1 MRGFAMGHDW
11 ALELVRIAEFRHA
24 LQDGQWPPYW
34 ASNLYQ
40 GFGSPIFLF
49 YPPLFLVVAAAL
61 DACGAGTL
69 GAAVGALVFFSVVG
83 GILMWRFVRG
93 VWPEH
98 PAAAATG
105 VVLFSLHPYLLA
117 DKWIRNANAE
127 FAALSLL
134 PGVLIGA
141 SSTEPRRAFW
151 WSAVC
156 LALVILSH
164 NIVALVA
171 ITLTLGV
178 AVFVHRSARGM
189 APVFGGII
197 AALTVTAFFWVPAF
211 VLQPLIRT
219 EDLLSGKFDF
229 HGQFPKIAAL
239 AWPAEFYSGGWITPL
254 LVAVVL
260 FAPVAD
266 LHARRIARALA
277 IGIIVCLLLMLPLS
291 TWIWETLPLL
301 RYTQFPWRLMGPL
314 AALLAAGAGIVSA
327 RLILSRWE
335 LPAQVAVLA
344 LAVLN
349 AWPAIRQYEP
359 LVPEIV
365 GRIEP
370 ALTAHN
376 IQSSD
381 LRTTVNDEYLPP
393 GADLSEVQPVAGFRL
408 FKRWAFPVWTAARD
422 GETLPAETGPGG
434 VVAVQINSE
443 RDNVVLSLRKP
454 RVRRSCELVSGVAV
468 LILIAV
474 AAAGRMR
481 RTRTAEAND

>member
-1 MRGFAMGHDW
+1 MKRRDTSRFGALVRGGGFLPAVGISAVAVVVSVSPLLMRGFAMGHDW

-171 ITLTLGV
+171 ITLTSVSYTHL
-178 AVFVHRSARGM
+178 
-189 APVFGGII
+189 
-197 AALTVTAFFWVPAF
+197 
-211 VLQPLIRT
+211 
-219 EDLLSGKFDF
+219 
-229 HGQFPKIAAL
+229 
-239 AWPAEFYSGGWITPL
+239 
-254 LVAVVL
+254 
-260 FAPVAD
+260 
-266 LHARRIARALA
+266 
-277 IGIIVCLLLMLPLS
+277 
-291 TWIWETLPLL
+291 TLP
-301 RYTQFPWRLMGPL
+301 
-314 AALLAAGAGIVSA
+314 
-327 RLILSRWE
+327 
-335 LPAQVAVLA
+335 
-344 LAVLN
+344 
-349 AWPAIRQYEP
+349 
-359 LVPEIV
+359 
-365 GRIEP
+365 
-370 ALTAHN
+370 
-376 IQSSD
+376 
-381 LRTTVNDEYLPP
+381 TTPYV
-393 GADLSEVQPVAGFRL
+393 
-408 FKRWAFPVWTAARD
+408 
-422 GETLPAETGPGG
+422 
-434 VVAVQINSE
+434 
-443 RDNVVLSLRKP
+443 
-454 RVRRSCELVSGVAV
+454 
-468 LILIAV
+468 
-474 AAAGRMR
+474 
-481 RTRTAEAND
+481 